1 MVLHIT
7 KPKHM
12 EKSKSNFTKP
22 KMDQI
27 TESRKMTIKYKRIYT

>member
-12 EKSKSNFTKP
+12 EKSKSNFTKLQ
-22 KMDQI
+22 KASKSLK
-27 TESRKMTIKYKRIYT
+27 SRELPINTVK

>member
-1 MVLHIT
+1 MVLQIT

-22 KMDQI
+22 KMDQNHC
-27 TESRKMTIKYKRIYT
+27 KVGK

>member
-12 EKSKSNFTKP
+12 EKSKSNFTEL
-22 KMDQI
+22 KMDQNH
-27 TESRKMTIKYKRIYT
+27 RKVGK